1 MDFANFANL
10 DNYLKE
16 ISAKNWMISESQAKS
31 WCKQIGSSLQYLH
44 QQNVIHGNI
53 KTENVLLFKEFNDK
67 REVVIVAKLS
77 DFGFSGYF
85 DEICSHESK
94 DRFDENSSTDSEEA
108 FVYQM
113 SKESLP
119 TISSCSSFGKI
130 PINFEQFNDIYFL
143 APIFQRILKST
154 NFESE
159 LNQQLAHNLVS
170 MIDNFE
176 CDDIETVLKH
186 QWISS

>member
-1 MDFANFANL
+1 
-10 DNYLKE
+10 
-16 ISAKNWMISESQAKS
+16 
-31 WCKQIGSSLQYLH
+31 
-44 QQNVIHGNI
+44 
-53 KTENVLLFKEFNDK
+53 LFKEFNDK
-67 REVVIVAKLS
+67 KEVVIVAKLS

-94 DRFDENSSTDSEEA
+94 DRFDENSSTDSEES

-113 SKESLP
+113 SKGSSP
-119 TISSCSSFGKI
+119 AICSCSSFGKI
-130 PINFEQFNDIYFL
+130 SVNFEQFSDIYSL
-143 APIFQRILKST
+143 APVFQRILKST
-154 NFESE
+154 NFQSQ

-176 CDDIETVLKH
+176 CDDFETVLKH